1 MVLFSERIFAS
12 SSQGLFSPIVW
23 LWHYLLNCQL
33 GCQWL
38 ESRHNSQLPPSVS
51 MAWDIIEC
59 VAWEEEGI
67 FLAVD
72 HNVVPNVDKVKY
84 MGIALHTTVVVYP
97 TLPKQ

>member
-1 MVLFSERIFAS
+1 M
-12 SSQGLFSPIVW
+12 PIVW

-38 ESRHNSQLPPSVS
+38 ESRRHNSQLPPSVS

-59 VAWEEEGI
+59 VAWEEGI

-84 MGIALHTTVVVYP
+84 MGIALHRILHCQSNNTKPNKLLAMAQIIQYHG
-97 TLPKQ
+97 KI